1 MRHTPQNE
9 AGFSL
14 IEVTVGMLL
23 LMIGSLALAGGV
35 AAGARRL
42 TGSQDQLLAS
52 QRAAEAAESVF
63 KARDNRTI
71 TWAQVRNVV
80 GLGADGGIFGACS
93 YASCGRVA
101 NVIPVDAVVPGCPP
115 PPIEILRG
123 ILAAVRSKAQ

>member
-71 TWAQVRNVV
+71 TWAQVRNVAPRLMPHV
-80 GLGADGGIFGACS
+80 SFNTLATGARQLVVHDALLTIFSPA
-93 YASCGRVA
+93 YFAWLT
-101 NVIPVDAVVPGCPP
+101 P
-115 PPIEILRG
+115 
-123 ILAAVRSKAQ
+123 